1 MHMFDGLTSNVSESD
16 RGNAGQLAFGVM
28 RLNGGDEALGVRW
41 QLERE
46 DAKREP
52 TTVTLTLLDHHGG
65 VIFEFFVMLTPR
77 WDKGFQHILDLEQGV
92 RIACHYECDRPP
104 LGAGYHR
111 AIAEIYRVM
120 DELCA
125 IHDLSLEE
133 GWHSQLGIEL
143 MVPAG
148 AFVYE
153 ED

>member
-1 MHMFDGLTSNVSESD
+1 MHIFDLPRAMFDGLTSNVSESD

-41 QLERE
+41 QLE
-46 DAKREP
+46 
-52 TTVTLTLLDHHGG
+52 
-65 VIFEFFVMLTPR
+65 
-77 WDKGFQHILDLEQGV
+77 
-92 RIACHYECDRPP
+92 RPP